1 MVTCSDD
8 ILLKFAVVSAAA
20 LLIIPS
26 SAHAGKLCATITW
39 SKFGIHLTLKYYTIL
54 CSQDNH
60 FCVMYKI
67 NINRPSA

>member
-26 SAHAGKLCATITW
+26 SAHARKLCATGANFEYI
-39 SKFGIHLTLKYYTIL
+39 
-54 CSQDNH
+54 
-60 FCVMYKI
+60 
-67 NINRPSA
+67 